1 MILIRRRFKETLKG
15 GKVKMQS
22 FDCGFGNRTFGNRTA
37 MVNFRKEWRK
47 RLLFEY

>member
-22 FDCGFGNRTFGNRTA
+22 FGNRTA

-47 RLLFEY
+47 RLFEY